1 MLGSSCVLL
10 LAQAR
15 LPSSS
20 ALGNHA
26 ARISAAQ
33 ISLRDLYTGNI
44 FSLYGRD
51 GSVNEISK
59 GLRCSALEPWDA
71 VWRCLLRSC
80 PLQSSPGVNIM
91 QHSASPS
98 FLLSLLHVPSLDFL
112 AYFFRSYFFGVR
124 ICSPGFRREAAA
136 GPGKLRPLW
145 ARDSSSS
152 SAPLLSLW
160 PLVTQPLIGQINWRF
175 SSTTNQRLW

>member
-98 FLLSLLHVPSLDFL
+98 FLFSLCSMCYFSISWLIFFVLIFSVSEYVPLGSGGRQQQGQADPDRCEL
-112 AYFFRSYFFGVR
+112 
-124 ICSPGFRREAAA
+124 ETAAA
-136 GPGKLRPLW
+136 A
-145 ARDSSSS
+145 ARHSCHSGH
-152 SAPLLSLW
+152 L
-160 PLVTQPLIGQINWRF
+160 
-175 SSTTNQRLW
+175 